1 MKKIILTLSL
11 LLMCMCVF
19 AGSVKVTKGKTSG
32 FKENANASVAF
43 QWDGAKW
50 DRGEPLQQH
59 WGNDYDR
66 LKQVGESAFIQGFNE
81 KSKKIKIEETDAH
94 YRMDIKIVS
103 LDSFFSVMSI
113 VPGHKHK
120 VDAIITIY
128 EVSTDRLVCEIKT
141 DEFEGGRDF
150 SYDDSFTECMS
161 DLGKKIAKLIK

>member
-1 MKKIILTLSL
+1 MKKYVLTLSL
-11 LLMCMCVF
+11 LLMCVSAF

-32 FKENANASVAF
+32 FKENANASISF

-59 WGNDYDR
+59 WGNDYER
-66 LKQVGESAFIQGFNE
+66 LKQVGESSFIQGFNE
-81 KSKKIKIEETDAH
+81 KSKKLMIEEAEGQ
-94 YRMDIKIVS
+94 YRMVVKIVS
-103 LDSFFSVMSI
+103 LDSFFSVMSF

-128 EVSTDRLVCEIKT
+128 EVSTDSLICEIKT

-150 SYDDSFTECMS
+150 SYDDSYAECMG
-161 DLGKKIAKLIK
+161 DLGKKISKMIK